1 MSWPECQ
8 LPTLVT
14 NKQTSDSYC
23 LVKLIPENCI
33 VNLRMDHMYNLWLK
47 RSHTSTEF
55 KLSKKYILTQT
66 IDKRTNHDEHF
77 PRFSKYFQE
86 NSLATDHLNKTNPG
100 SGIRRIHVCSKTLK
114 NL

>member
-55 KLSKKYILTQT
+55 KLSKKYIF
-66 IDKRTNHDEHF
+66 E
-77 PRFSKYFQE
+77 
-86 NSLATDHLNKTNPG
+86 SLNAAEVGNNNWILHRKMTLLSSLKTYILDYILHTYG
-100 SGIRRIHVCSKTLK
+100 SIT
-114 NL
+114 